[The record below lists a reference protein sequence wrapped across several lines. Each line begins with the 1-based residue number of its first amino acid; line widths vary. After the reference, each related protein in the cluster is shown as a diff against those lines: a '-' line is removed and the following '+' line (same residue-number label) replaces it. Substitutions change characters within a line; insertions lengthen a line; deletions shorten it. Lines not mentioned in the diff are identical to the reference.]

1 MTKDDQPSAPQ
12 EQPFVAFKK
21 VSSFKTFSL
30 IPRSLPGFNNH
41 SAAVVSSP
49 RAPEE
54 GHHSA
59 TNVPQAASASTCIGK
74 ARITA
79 KDDDAQEDV
88 TMEDAPAP
96 ECSFTASNNEG
107 KGSVAA
113 AVPESMTEAHTEINH
128 LSSIDTRRPSQLS
141 ASQDGW
147 WQLTGSTAGAGSS
160 NRASKIRTM
169 LNDLENSAPS
179 VNAARSSGSRESRS
193 LSIDD
198 GTQRSGISG
207 LGESRQT
214 RASELEDARKRAM
227 VAGFLKRAG
236 NWINP
241 RAQYAN
247 ESRLKAEDWF

>member
-21 VSSFKTFSL
+21 VSSFKTFTL
-30 IPRSLPGFNNH
+30 APRSLPRVNNH

-49 RAPEE
+49 PAPDE

-59 TNVPQAASASTCIGK
+59 TNVPQAASASTCIGN
-74 ARITA
+74 ARSTA
-79 KDDDAQEDV
+79 KDDDAQEDIS
-88 TMEDAPAP
+88 MEDAPAP
-96 ECSFTASNNEG
+96 ECSFTARDYEG
-107 KGSVAA
+107 KASVPA
-113 AVPESMTEAHTEINH
+113 AVLESMTEAHTGTDPSTN
-128 LSSIDTRRPSQLS
+128 SNTRRPSQLS

-147 WQLTGSTAGAGSS
+147 GQLTGSTAGAGSS

-169 LNDLENSAPS
+169 LNKLENRAPS
-179 VNAARSSGSRESRS
+179 VNAARSSDYRGSRS

-198 GTQRSGISG
+198 GTQRSGTSG
-207 LGESRQT
+207 PSESRQT

-241 RAQYAN
+241 RAQHAN
-247 ESRLKAEDWF
+247 ESRPKAEDWF